1 MIEERRKLSSLYRIE
16 DGIIYYNYFGRVY
29 SREVCEEVVT
39 LLTKRRRV
47 YVAGE
52 YRFIVALYEN
62 EMASINAYICLHDV
76 KFKMQPYY
84 PKGKEIIS
92 GVGEIKITV
101 NGKPIK

>member
-1 MIEERRKLSSLYRIE
+1 
-16 DGIIYYNYFGRVY
+16 
-29 SREVCEEVVT
+29 
-39 LLTKRRRV
+39 
-47 YVAGE
+47 
-52 YRFIVALYEN
+52 
-62 EMASINAYICLHDV
+62 MASINAYICLHDV